1 MQVKVAVAGPGPISR
16 KPVLAAAEPCDCPT
30 CGRCSSTI
38 KVFTR
43 ASWTR
48 TCQHRSWHESGLAHC
63 VRGHVPGPH
72 LQNAVQE
79 AVGGRRD
86 SKNHL
91 PNRRATPGTSG
102 DRSQQLRRS
111 WLIHRQR
118 ANKSRR
124 GGGKKKKQTK
134 PPPDDVHQPLGG
146 NKRGPDPGPPGPE
159 GGSGAGPPGLGA
171 LGGGD
176 SVSSLLI
183 LIGQSLQ
190 REREGRNKV

>member
-124 GGGKKKKQTK
+124 GGGKKRSKLSRRQTTCTSHWVATSAALTQAHL
-134 PPPDDVHQPLGG
+134 DLRAVLAQ
-146 NKRGPDPGPPGPE
+146 
-159 GGSGAGPPGLGA
+159 GLQGLEHSA
-171 LGGGD
+171 AVTQCQA
-176 SVSSLLI
+176 S
-183 LIGQSLQ
+183 
-190 REREGRNKV
+190 